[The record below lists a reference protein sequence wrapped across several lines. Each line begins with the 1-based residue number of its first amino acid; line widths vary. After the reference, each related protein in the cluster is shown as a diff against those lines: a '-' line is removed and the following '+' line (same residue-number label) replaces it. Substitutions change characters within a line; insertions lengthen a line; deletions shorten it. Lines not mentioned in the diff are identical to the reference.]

1 MKYAFSIDDEANV
14 WKHLLINE
22 PLQYRNSDRGLTKGL
37 FEIILETAVFPGNHE
52 LDAQAILETL
62 VIDSPE
68 YMPAL

>member
-1 MKYAFSIDDEANV
+1 MNILKYAFSIDEEAHV

-52 LDAQAILETL
+52 LDSLKGSRMWAVVLKTGK
-62 VIDSPE
+62 
-68 YMPAL
+68 